1 MGKKEEDKAI
11 EELLRGLMGKDPFEE
26 VKKNPLHVN
35 TVAST
40 LEQYL
45 TPFIC
50 FGYDVNG
57 DAVVLSN
64 AQTQRDIDGLMISIG
79 RYMAQA
85 RMGQMND
92 DIGDMLDE

>member
-1 MGKKEEDKAI
+1 
-11 EELLRGLMGKDPFEE
+11 
-26 VKKNPLHVN
+26 
-35 TVAST
+35 
-40 LEQYL
+40 
-45 TPFIC
+45 
-50 FGYDVNG
+50 
-57 DAVVLSN
+57 LSN